1 MAPFDQ
7 TFPLDEDDVNVTLPP
22 EQKLVGPLA
31 AMDGVGGNE
40 FTVTTV
46 GDEVAVHEPL
56 LLETVYDPPAETVML
71 CVVAPFDQTFP
82 EVDDEVRVTV
92 SPEHNVV
99 LPLAKMLGVAGVEFT
114 VTATVDDTELQP
126 PTFVTVTL

>member
-1 MAPFDQ
+1 M
-7 TFPLDEDDVNVTLPP
+7 
-22 EQKLVGPLA
+22 
-31 AMDGVGGNE
+31 
-40 FTVTTV
+40 
-46 GDEVAVHEPL
+46 
-56 LLETVYDPPAETVML
+56 ETVYDPPAETVTL

-99 LPLAKMLGVAGVEFT
+99 LPLAKMPGVAGVEFT

-126 PTFVTVTL
+126 PTLVTVTL